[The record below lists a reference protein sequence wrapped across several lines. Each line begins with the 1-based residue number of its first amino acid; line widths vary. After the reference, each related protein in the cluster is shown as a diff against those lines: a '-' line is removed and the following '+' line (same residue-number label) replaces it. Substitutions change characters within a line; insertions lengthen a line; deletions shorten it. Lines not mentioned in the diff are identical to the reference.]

1 MPPPV
6 LPLLLPVPSPRTQPR
21 VPSLGRQGLQAG
33 ASLGVCNGGWGY
45 GPLGSWEN
53 RASGPDSPC
62 RTGRSQRVSAPFSS
76 GEESTRDCEAGV
88 SRHQLPPQ
96 RCLNQRAQMPPT
108 ALVQGDL
115 GGGGAVPAVP
125 WARLCRDTRGL
136 CGGERD
142 LDCSQVTLG
151 SQRARWAAPGSPTGG
166 WHPPCSVV
174 CAWHW
179 GGTVLYRAATL
190 CPPAWRT
197 APANPTLCPCQ
208 TCKILCSSLL
218 RLEAGEP
225 STTVCS
231 MVSMACKVCKEDK
244 GWWQSFGGP
253 SHPQEKDLNSPCKGR
268 RPTLPGGA
276 RERPHARQAAVG
288 SAACG
293 TGCGQAHGKGAKNE
307 GGKAKPRACPA
318 LHVRASLGTGRPG
331 GPRGAQSSSPSAYLV
346 VEGSVQA
353 LHVLFWRKAEDT
365 AEAGV

>member
-45 GPLGSWEN
+45 GPLGGREN

-62 RTGRSQRVSAPFSS
+62 RTGRSQWVSAPFSS
-76 GEESTRDCEAGV
+76 GEESTRDCEAGGEQAPAATAALPK
-88 SRHQLPPQ
+88 SKGSNASHCFGARRSWRGQSCPSSATGKALPRHERTLRRGKGLGLQPGDTGLPKSMVGSPRLPDGRLAPSLQCGLCMALGGDCPFQSGHSLSSSVENSSCEPQALPVPDLQDTLQLLAEAGGGRVEYHRLQ
-96 RCLNQRAQMPPT
+96 HGVHG
-108 ALVQGDL
+108 VQGL
-115 GGGGAVPAVP
+115 QGGQRVVAV
-125 WARLCRDTRGL
+125 
-136 CGGERD
+136 
-142 LDCSQVTLG
+142 
-151 SQRARWAAPGSPTGG
+151 
-166 WHPPCSVV
+166 
-174 CAWHW
+174 
-179 GGTVLYRAATL
+179 
-190 CPPAWRT
+190 
-197 APANPTLCPCQ
+197 
-208 TCKILCSSLL
+208 
-218 RLEAGEP
+218 
-225 STTVCS
+225 
-231 MVSMACKVCKEDK
+231 
-244 GWWQSFGGP
+244 FP
-253 SHPQEKDLNSPCKGR
+253 SHPQETDLNSPCKGR

-276 RERPHARQAAVG
+276 RERPHAGQAAVG

-318 LHVRASLGTGRPG
+318 LRVRASLGTGQPG